1 MPPSLRMGVI
11 GCGAIAQIMHIPYL
25 VEHERFQLVSL
36 CDAYE
41 PILKDV
47 ADRYRIRR
55 RYTDYRE
62 LLTKDN
68 LDAVLICH
76 SGSHRDSAIA
86 ALQAGKHVFVEK
98 PLAWNPRE
106 VEEVAVVLHRSK
118 KILQMGYHKLYDPA
132 FQYAKQQIEAMQ
144 DLGFVRITMLHPT
157 NELGFSPHRLRRGQG
172 VIVTGHI
179 DPGSW
184 EAQRDGQRERETGGQ
199 MASLV
204 DEALGERKDNKDL
217 RLAYGIIVTS
227 LIHQIYM
234 LFGLLGEP
242 QRVISAEVWREG
254 FSMQAIIQ
262 YPDDLRVTMGWHY
275 LSHLKD
281 YSEEYAFYGN
291 HERVLINFPSPY
303 FRNFPSPVTLQ
314 GGDKE
319 LSWKKEVTVS
329 HGEAFEN
336 ELLAFYDNVI
346 NHQTPLYSGI
356 EDALKHARFQ
366 KALIEAVRI

>member
-1 MPPSLRMGVI
+1 MSPRLRMGVI

-25 VEHERFQLVSL
+25 VEHERFELVSL
-36 CDAYE
+36 CDAYG
-41 PILKDV
+41 PILKEV
-47 ADRYRIRR
+47 ADRYHIKR

-62 LLTKDN
+62 LLAKDD

-86 ALQAGKHVFVEK
+86 AIQAGKHVLVEK

-106 VEEVAVVLHRSK
+106 VEEISAALRGSE

-132 FQYAKQQIEAMQ
+132 FEYAKGQIEAMP
-144 DLGFVRITMLHPT
+144 DLGFARITVLHPT
-157 NELGFSPHRLRRGQG
+157 NELGFSPHRLRRGEG
-172 VIVTGHI
+172 KIVSGHI
-179 DPGSW
+179 DPGDWAS
-184 EAQRDGQRERETGGQ
+184 QRDGQRDRETGGQ
-199 MASLV
+199 LAPLV
-204 DEALGERKDNKDL
+204 DEALGKRKDNKDL

-227 LIHQIYM
+227 LIHQIYT

-242 QRVISAEVWREG
+242 EQVISAGIWREG
-254 FSMQAIIQ
+254 FSMQFVVQ
-262 YPDDLRVTMGWHY
+262 YPNDLRVTMGWHY

-281 YSEEYAFYGN
+281 YDEEYAFYGN
-291 HERVLINFPSPY
+291 RERVMINFPSPY
-303 FRNFPSPVTLQ
+303 FRNFPSPVTIQ

-336 ELLAFYDNVI
+336 ELLAFYDNVM
-346 NHQTPLYSGI
+346 HQQRPIGSGI

-366 KALIEAVRI
+366 QALIDAVR

>member
-1 MPPSLRMGVI
+1 MSPSLRTGVI

-25 VEHERFQLVSL
+25 VEHERFELVSL
-36 CDAYE
+36 CDAYA
-41 PILKDV
+41 PILQDV
-47 ADRYRIRR
+47 ADRYHIDR
-55 RYTDYRE
+55 RYTNYHE
-62 LLTKDN
+62 LLAKDN

-106 VEEVAVVLHRSK
+106 VEDVAAVLRQSG

-132 FQYAKQQIEAMQ
+132 FDYAKQQIEAMQ
-144 DLGFVRITMLHPT
+144 DLGFVRITVLHPT
-157 NELGFSPHRLRRGQG
+157 NELGFSPHRLRRGDG
-172 VIVTGHI
+172 IILAGHVN
-179 DPGSW
+179 PGTW
-184 EAQRDGQRERETGGQ
+184 ESQRDVQREREAGGK
-199 MASLV
+199 MAPLV
-204 DEALGERKDNKDL
+204 DEMLGERKDNQDL
-217 RLAYGIIVTS
+217 RLACGIIVTS

-234 LFGLLGEP
+234 LFGLLGKP
-242 QRVISAEVWREG
+242 QQVISTEVWREG
-254 FSMQAIIQ
+254 FSMQSLIQ
-262 YPDDLRVTMGWHY
+262 YPNDLRVTLGWHY

-281 YSEEYAFYGN
+281 YDEEYAFYGN
-291 HERVLINFPSPY
+291 HERVLIHFPSPY

-336 ELLAFYDNVI
+336 ELLAFYDNVV
-346 NHQTPLYSGI
+346 HQQTPFGSGI

-366 KALIEAVRI
+366 KTLIDAVR